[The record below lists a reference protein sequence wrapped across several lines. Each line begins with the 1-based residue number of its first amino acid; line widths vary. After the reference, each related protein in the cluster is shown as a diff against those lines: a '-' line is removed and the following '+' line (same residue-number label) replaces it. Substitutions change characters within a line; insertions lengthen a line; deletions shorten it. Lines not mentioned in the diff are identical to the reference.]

1 MKKTSSSRASLAQI
15 ELGALLRELRLAKG
29 WSQGQAAKKIGR
41 PQTYVSDLELSL
53 RIARLL
59 EVRELVLA
67 YGVPFSTFA
76 RLLDPRIERARRG
89 LSTAP
94 QQSTKASATKSTR
107 KKPSKRRTERTK
119 RRKT

>member
-1 MKKTSSSRASLAQI
+1 MTQTNSSRASLAQI
-15 ELGALLRELRLAKG
+15 ELAALLRELRLAKG
-29 WSQGQAAKKIGR
+29 WSQGQGAKKIGR

-76 RLLDPRIERARRG
+76 RMLDRRIERARRG

-94 QQSTKASATKSTR
+94 IQSTEASATKSTR
-107 KKPSKRRTERTK
+107 KKTAKRGVQRTK
-119 RRKT
+119 RRKA

>member
-1 MKKTSSSRASLAQI
+1 MKKANGSRASLAQI
-15 ELGALLRELRLAKG
+15 ELASLLRELRLAKG

-94 QQSTKASATKSTR
+94 RQSTKASATKSTR
-107 KKPSKRRTERTK
+107 KKPSRRGTGRTK